1 MWPTVWVAHGVG
13 GGCVGHDPAPAQTY
27 GGSVSWLHASDGST
41 TGLPSFY
48 EGPCCVQLHS
58 MFVCDR
64 MVVCVCLVCYS
75 MCVLCV
81 CFVCLCVSVR
91 YLFLTTLTRSLC
103 LCVVSVCDRSYVRV
117 RVQCGE

>member
-64 MVVCVCLVCYS
+64 MVVCVCVCVS
-75 MCVLCV
+75 GVLQHVCV
-81 CFVCLCVSVR
+81 VCLFCVSV
-91 YLFLTTLTRSLC
+91 
-103 LCVVSVCDRSYVRV
+103 CVCTVSVSDYSD
-117 RVQCGE
+117 